1 FFFKDVKG
9 IKDSKLKE
17 TLEKVILVIKSSE
30 SLNERQGLV
39 KMKSYDNAYRLRI
52 GNYRLGLFIEGDTV
66 EVARLLKR
74 NDIYKLFL

>member
-1 FFFKDVKG
+1 MKIIYLRFFFKDVKG

-39 KMKSYDNAYRLRI
+39 KMKS
-52 GNYRLGLFIEGDTV
+52 
-66 EVARLLKR
+66 
-74 NDIYKLFL
+74 